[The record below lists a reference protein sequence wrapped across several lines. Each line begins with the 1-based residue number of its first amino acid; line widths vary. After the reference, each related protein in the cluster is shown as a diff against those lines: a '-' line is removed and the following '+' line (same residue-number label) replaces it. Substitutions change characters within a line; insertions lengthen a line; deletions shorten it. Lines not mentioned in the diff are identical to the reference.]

1 MNNKKFCELLPIV
14 LTFVL
19 GLIIFLVTLD
29 TIHAQEARV
38 VKIYGGSSLSTGD
51 VYLEPQAL
59 WISKGDIV
67 IWNNQARTPRV
78 QIVFK
83 EGKTCQKVTRAPTGF
98 KLDKAQECYLTDSII
113 FGGTASLRFN
123 EQGTYEYLVRDAV
136 ETVSVKAKGK
146 VIVK

>member
-1 MNNKKFCELLPIV
+1 MNNKKLCELLPIV

-29 TIHAQEARV
+29 TIHAQDVRM

-51 VYLEPQAL
+51 VYLEPQDL

-67 IWNNQARTPRV
+67 IWNNLARTPRV
-78 QIVFK
+78 QIMFK
-83 EGKTCQKVTRAPTGF
+83 EGKTCQKVTSAPTGF
-98 KLDKAQECYLTDSII
+98 KFDNAQECYVTEPII

-123 EQGTYEYLVRDAV
+123 EQGTYEFLVRDAI
-136 ETVSVKAKGK
+136 ETISIKAKGK
-146 VIVK
+146 IIVK

>member
-1 MNNKKFCELLPIV
+1 MNNKKLCELLPIV

-29 TIHAQEARV
+29 TIHAQDVRI

-51 VYLEPQAL
+51 IYLDPQTL

-67 IWNNQARTPRV
+67 IWNNLARTPRV

-83 EGKTCQKVTRAPTGF
+83 EGKECQKVTSAPTGF
-98 KLDKAQECYLTDSII
+98 KFDQAQECYLTDSII

-136 ETVSVKAKGK
+136 ETISIKAKGK
-146 VIVK
+146 VIAK

>member
-1 MNNKKFCELLPIV
+1 MNNKKFCGLSPIV

-19 GLIIFLVTLD
+19 GLIIFFVNLD
-29 TIHAQEARV
+29 TMHAQEVRI

-51 VYLEPQAL
+51 IYLKPQDL

-67 IWNNQARTPRV
+67 IWNNLARTPMV

-83 EGKTCQKVTRAPTGF
+83 EGKTCQKVTSAPTGF
-98 KLDKAQECYLTDSII
+98 KLDKTQECYVTEPII

-123 EQGTYEYLVRDAV
+123 EKGTYEYLVRDAV
-136 ETVSVKAKGK
+136 ETISIKAKGK